1 MKNRTKPIL
10 FALLALTLSG
20 CATSIDKKEV
30 PIQIS
35 VAPAIDVPYSDV
47 VKNIPEHIGV
57 KVRWGGQI
65 IGAEQAGDIT
75 RLTMLAYPLNS
86 AGQPDIRSQR
96 DDFTGGRFIV
106 ETHNFDPE
114 NPNRFMTV
122 YGAVTNT
129 EVLTNGKLTKSI
141 PVVTALES
149 SDWDPKDQRY
159 ANERLRLPYNGLAL
173 GLHFGHRGYY
183 GRSSFRGYNYG
194 RYSYGRFGGRTGFN
208 SFYSPYRYSGFRSRR
223 YR

>member
-10 FALLALTLSG
+10 FVLLSLALSG
-20 CATSIDKKEV
+20 CATSLDKKEV

-35 VAPAIDVPYSDV
+35 VAPAIDVPYVDV

-65 IGAEQAGDIT
+65 IGAEQDGDLT
-75 RLTMLAYPLNS
+75 RLTMLAYPLDQ
-86 AGQPDIRSQR
+86 AGRPDIRSKR
-96 DDFTGGRFIV
+96 EDFTGGRFIV
-106 ETHNFDPE
+106 ETKSFDPE

-122 YGAVTNT
+122 FGSISNT
-129 EVLTNGKLTKSI
+129 EVLRNGKLTKTI

-159 ANERLRLPYNGLAL
+159 ANDRLYLPYHGLAL
-173 GLHFGHRGYY
+173 GLHFGHRGYARY
-183 GRSSFRGYNYG
+183 GYNYG
-194 RYSYGRFGGRTGFN
+194 RYRGHTRFN
-208 SFYSPYRYSGFRSRR
+208 SYYPYRYSGFRGRR